1 MCFNYDVKVC
11 KIFNKNK
18 FNLDTHSSTHIKN
31 ASIFQPAS
39 FFYFKSIFCL
49 TMEQ

>member
-18 FNLDTHSSTHIKN
+18 FNLDTHSSIRYN
-31 ASIFQPAS
+31 
-39 FFYFKSIFCL
+39 
-49 TMEQ
+49 

>member
-18 FNLDTHSSTHIKN
+18 FIFRYSFEICYPQDFYIPPINLVLTIIY
-31 ASIFQPAS
+31 IF
-39 FFYFKSIFCL
+39 
-49 TMEQ
+49 